1 MDYSV
6 VIPAAGRGTRMGVAT
21 PKAFLACSGELSSVS
36 HTGKG
41 RDVGLNP
48 ANEGLSVLQRTVSV
62 FSTDPSCISIVVCV
76 PLDWLEHA
84 TFQLQKFK
92 NVSVVAGGETRQIS
106 VSRGLYFLCHSL
118 GARDDS
124 VVLIHDGARC
134 MVSEEVIARVVDGVV
149 HYGAATAAIPVVD
162 ALVQGASGEAG
173 AGPVVSTSV
182 SREGVWAI
190 QTPQGFL
197 LRDIFAAHEE
207 GLSTGRAAGA
217 VDDATLVTPFRA
229 VGIVPGDRMNIK
241 VTTMEDLRFVALCD
255 RGGL

>member
-21 PKAFLACSGELSSVS
+21 PKAFLACSGEFSGPLPTSR
-36 HTGKG
+36 GN
-41 RDVGLNP
+41 DVALTS
-48 ANEGLSVLQRTVSV
+48 AKEGQSVLQRTLSV

-76 PLDWLEHA
+76 PLDWLEQA
-84 TFQLQKFK
+84 KLQLREFK

-134 MVSEEVIARVVDGVV
+134 MVSAEVISRVVDGVV

-162 ALVQGASGEAG
+162 ALVQGARGEA
-173 AGPVVSTSV
+173 AESTVISTSV

-207 GLSTGRAAGA
+207 ELSTGRAADA
-217 VDDATLVTPFRA
+217 VDDATLVTPFRT